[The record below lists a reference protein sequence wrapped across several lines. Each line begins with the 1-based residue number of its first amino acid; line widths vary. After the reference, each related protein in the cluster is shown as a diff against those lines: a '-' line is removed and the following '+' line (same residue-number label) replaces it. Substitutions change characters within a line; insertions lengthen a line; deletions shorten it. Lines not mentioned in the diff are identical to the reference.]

1 MKYKIAVSGAAK
13 LNNHYEY
20 VKELAREV
28 GREIARK
35 KCVLVTGAT
44 SGAPYYAAQGFKEV
58 GGFSVGF
65 SPASS
70 ETAHLKTYR
79 LPVDVFDVIVY
90 TGFDYSGRN
99 LLMTNAADGVIIISP
114 EYNGGV
120 PASLKNAVD
129 LLTDEWKNK
138 PVAFV
143 PVSDG
148 NFAGSQAIISLQF
161 SLWKLGADTVPGPLR
176 IPNIISAF
184 IDSGIPADKP
194 AMDKRASA
202 FVNNFLRRL
211 YPVKQ

>member
-1 MKYKIAVSGAAK
+1 MLNIAVISPSVRKGRNSHRVA
-13 LNNHYEY
+13 LYFDNLM
-20 VKELAREV
+20 KELNLANP
-28 GREIARK
+28 EILDLFEYNFPLFNERLK
-35 KCVLVTGAT
+35 HQESPSPGAIEF
-44 SGAPYYAAQGFKEV
+44 ADKIR
-58 GGFSVGF
+58 
-65 SPASS
+65 SS
-70 ETAHLKTYR
+70 
-79 LPVDVFDVIVY
+79 
-90 TGFDYSGRN
+90 
-99 LLMTNAADGVIIISP
+99 DGVIIISP

-143 PVSDG
+143 TVSDG
-148 NFAGSQAIISLQF
+148 NFAGTQAIISLQF

-211 YPVKQ
+211 DPVKQ

>member
-1 MKYKIAVSGAAK
+1 MPKIAIISPSVRKGRKSHSVALYFLALIKEMNLAEAEILDLQNYNFPLFNERLKHQESPSPGAIEFADK
-13 LNNHYEY
+13 I
-20 VKELAREV
+20 R
-28 GREIARK
+28 
-35 KCVLVTGAT
+35 
-44 SGAPYYAAQGFKEV
+44 S
-58 GGFSVGF
+58 
-65 SPASS
+65 
-70 ETAHLKTYR
+70 
-79 LPVDVFDVIVY
+79 
-90 TGFDYSGRN
+90 
-99 LLMTNAADGVIIISP
+99 ADGVIIISP

-143 PVSDG
+143 TVSDG
-148 NFAGSQAIISLQF
+148 NFAGTQAIISLQF

-211 YPVKQ
+211 DPVKQ